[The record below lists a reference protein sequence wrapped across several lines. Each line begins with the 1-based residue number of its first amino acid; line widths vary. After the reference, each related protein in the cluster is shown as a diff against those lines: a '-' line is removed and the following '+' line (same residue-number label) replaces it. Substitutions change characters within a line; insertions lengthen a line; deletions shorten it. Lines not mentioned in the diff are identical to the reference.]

1 MLIIVAM
8 FGNLFPEANGWVCIE
23 GGGTESVVCG
33 EIYGM
38 CVKCSFEHSP
48 TRYHNK
54 FPPADFDGNA
64 VGVQYIILSFHRR
77 VSQAIQY
84 SIK

>member
-38 CVKCSFEHSP
+38 CVKCSSEHSP
-48 TRYHNK
+48 TRYIIINSRPLTSMATQWVYSTLY
-54 FPPADFDGNA
+54 FPFTEGC
-64 VGVQYIILSFHRR
+64 RR
-77 VSQAIQY
+77 LFNIR
-84 SIK
+84 